1 MKLVT
6 ALVCAL
12 ASGAAFYF
20 SVALGSVWILAWL
33 APIPVLWLAF
43 GPSRAWLA
51 FLAAWLSLA
60 IGICNILPAYAGY
73 LTPVTLATSIAIPAL
88 AFALSVLGARLVA
101 RRISP
106 LAGAITFAALWTTCD
121 FLFSFGPNGTA
132 VSPAYSQVGMP
143 ILIQSVSVFGLWS
156 ITFLL
161 GAFAAGIAA
170 SLATRDRAPAAL
182 AVVLVLLNAGYG
194 AWRMTTAPKTPVV
207 RVGLAGDAEL
217 VPASFKADEKT
228 VLKISDAYAEA
239 ARSLALDGASLVVF
253 PEKIAVVTPQ
263 WHGAVKADFETA
275 AHISHEDI
283 VVGVD
288 SRRAQRQNDA
298 LIFFANGTP
307 PMTYTKRRLVPGL
320 EDAFVPG
327 QGSFMLANHTGVE
340 ICKDMDFPAMLRHD
354 SILQPTLMAVPA
366 WDFVADGWWHA
377 RLAILRGV
385 ENGFAVA
392 RAANDG
398 LLTLSDAYGRVLGE
412 RSTTSGG
419 MVTLSGELPRG
430 PGKTLYAKVGD
441 SFAWLCIGLS
451 IAFLALA
458 VFGRGHTPG

>member
-1 MKLVT
+1 MKLLT

-20 SVALGSVWILAWL
+20 SIALGSVWILAWL
-33 APIPVLWLAF
+33 APMPVLWFAF
-43 GPSRAWLA
+43 GPSRAWQA
-51 FLAAWLSLA
+51 FLAAWLGLA
-60 IGICNILPAYAGY
+60 IGLCNILKAYGGV
-73 LTPVTLATSIAIPAL
+73 LPPVVLLIAIGVPAL
-88 AFALSVLGARLVA
+88 AFALSAMGARVVA
-101 RRISP
+101 RRVSP
-106 LAGAITFAALWTTCD
+106 LAGAITFAALWTACD

-143 ILIQSVSVFGLWS
+143 LLIQSASVFGLWS

-170 SLATRDRAPAAL
+170 SLATRDRAPALL
-182 AVVLVLLNAGYG
+182 AVVLVLVNAGYG
-194 AWRMTTAPKTPVV
+194 GWRMTTEPKTPEV
-207 RVGLAGDAEL
+207 RVGLAGDAAL
-217 VPASFKADEKT
+217 VPDISKADEKT
-228 VLKISDAYAEA
+228 ALKVSDTYAEA
-239 ARSLALDGASLVVF
+239 ARTLAQDGASLVVF
-253 PEKIAVVTPQ
+253 PEKVAVVTPQ
-263 WHGAVKADFETA
+263 WHGAIKADFETA

-288 SRRAQRQNDA
+288 SRGARRQNNA

-340 ICKDMDFPAMLRHD
+340 ICKDMDFPDMLRRD

-398 LLTLSDAYGRVLGE
+398 LLTLSDAYGRVLGM

-451 IAFLALA
+451 LAFLALA
-458 VFGRGHTPG
+458 LFKPVPR